1 MQTAKEVLGNQIDEE
16 IFKTVDTDGSHK
28 NPLNLF
34 NVMES
39 LLGAGNVVLDVKE
52 LQSLMRQMSAVLE
65 AAFASID
72 SNQDGKISFEE
83 MKQVRFIRKQ
93 CNDGSDIY

>member
-1 MQTAKEVLGNQIDEE
+1 MQTAKEVLGDQIDEE
-16 IFKTVDTDGSHK
+16 IFKTVDTDGIHK

-34 NVMES
+34 IQCDGIFT
-39 LLGAGNVVLDVKE
+39 GAGNGALDKKE
-52 LQSLMRQMSAVLE
+52 FKSLRRQMSAALR

-83 MKQVRFIRKQ
+83 MKKVRLIRNQ
-93 CNDGSDIY
+93 

>member
-1 MQTAKEVLGNQIDEE
+1 MADFEEKFETALK
-16 IFKTVDTDGSHK
+16 
-28 NPLNLF
+28 
-34 NVMES
+34 
-39 LLGAGNVVLDVKE
+39 
-52 LQSLMRQMSAVLE
+52 